1 MAIDS
6 PTSKAELAQALNTP
20 YKAHTGTVQKLLQEA
35 TRKSITPKIS
45 ESSPTLERGT
55 MTATESVQRRYD
67 WSDVDPSM
75 AVINALASLE
85 DARPVNLSDE
95 VDGTL
100 CDFVD
105 PEALDALVTDKST
118 ISISFMITEYEVH
131 IDGDKLQVY
140 YE

>member
-1 MAIDS
+1 
-6 PTSKAELAQALNTP
+6 
-20 YKAHTGTVQKLLQEA
+20 
-35 TRKSITPKIS
+35 
-45 ESSPTLERGT
+45 
-55 MTATESVQRRYD
+55 MTATESVQTRYD

-85 DARPVNLSDE
+85 DVRPVNLSDE

-100 CDFVD
+100 YDFVD